1 MKKVKLCG
9 VAVAFALGALCIG
22 CKSTEGAA
30 ATDAAAG
37 YDAET
42 AKYTLNIDASGAT
55 REISPLLFGAFLE
68 DINFAADGGLY
79 AEMVQNRSF
88 EFKSYAA
95 GNEMHAWSNVGKV
108 STEVST
114 KEGLNENN
122 PTYVVIKNTSGKP
135 AGIANKGFLD
145 GMSIVKDGVYD
156 FSVYAKGMGGYSGK
170 LTAEIRV
177 GGKTVASASTDAL
190 SDSWKKYELE
200 LTSSAA
206 ASSNVTLAVLIEDGS
221 VAVDMVSLFPRDT
234 FKGRKNGLRKDLAEK
249 LEALQPAFFR
259 FPGGCLVEGY
269 SMDTAYDW
277 KQSIGADKDGNPLEF
292 NGQLGDVAARKQ
304 GLNIWTN
311 LNTRDD
317 PYPSFMTYG
326 MGFYELFLFS
336 EDIGALAV
344 PVLNCGMAC
353 MARRGNMVKVD
364 SPQME
369 KYIQDV
375 LDLVEF
381 CRGGEDTT
389 WGAVRIAMGHEEP
402 FALKYIGVGNEQ
414 WAADFYEHYEWIME
428 RFLEAKD
435 AEPEKYEGIELIYSA
450 GVDDGDSGYLNY
462 ISAYRE
468 AERWLGENPERTIE
482 DFAGA
487 IDHHYYN
494 EPDWFLTHTDYYD
507 DANYSREKTP
517 GFSSSLYGGGFP
529 VFLGEYAGQSNTFKA
544 ALSEAAYMTGLERNG
559 DIVVMAAYAPLFGN
573 LTALHWAPDLIWFNN
588 HVVTCSVNYYVQQ
601 IFSLNAGTGLLSSKL
616 SKVAQDTSKKKKEE
630 EGLSGAVGVGT
641 WNTSAK
647 FDNVKVVD
655 SATGA
660 VLAEDD
666 FASGKMTGWKRVA
679 DGSWSVKDGE
689 LENKSVSTDMGLY
702 GNTGSS
708 VYFGDNSWKN
718 YTYTVTA
725 TKTGGE
731 EGFLIPFA
739 VRGVSDNFFWNLG
752 GWGNTVSCL
761 QRVSGGVKSDQLSGT
776 AREFKAETGKAY
788 ELKVVVTDTN
798 VKCYVD
804 GELYVDYS
812 PRPAAQSEDMYH
824 VVSTDETGDI
834 IVKLVNVSGNKQ
846 PVALNIENAN
856 VQSEAEL
863 YLVAGS
869 SLADDNIL
877 GGKEV
882 VSLQKDTLSD
892 VSQQFNYV
900 LPKYSVTVLRIKT
913 EGGKTE
919 TGATMSA
926 METEAETAVDAIEET
941 EELAEEVD
949 ESDEGE
955 ETIEESEEEEF
966 EEEESEEEVEEE
978 ITE

>member
-1 MKKVKLCG
+1 MKKAKLY
-9 VAVAFALGALCIG
+9 GALAALALAALCTG
-22 CKSTEGAA
+22 CKSTGGAA
-30 ATDAAAG
+30 ASTEGVSAYNAEAAR
-37 YDAET
+37 
-42 AKYTLNIDASGAT
+42 YTLDIDASSSK

-95 GNEMHAWSNVGKV
+95 GNELHGWSRVGKASSDI
-108 STEVST
+108 STA
-114 KEGLNENN
+114 KPLNQNN
-122 PTYVVIKNTSGKP
+122 LTYAVITNSSGKL
-135 AGIANKGFLD
+135 AGIANRGFLD
-145 GMSIVKDGVYD
+145 GMAVVKDGVYD
-156 FSVYAKGMGGYSGK
+156 FSVYAMGLEGYTGK

-177 GGKTVASASTDAL
+177 GGKTVASATTDAL

-200 LTSSAA
+200 LTSTAT
-206 ASSNVTLAVLIEDGS
+206 ASSSVTLAVLIENGQ

-234 FKGRKNGLRKDLAEK
+234 FKGRKNGLRKDLGEK
-249 LEALQPAFFR
+249 LEALEPAFFR

-292 NGQLGDVAARKQ
+292 EGRLGDVAARKQ

-317 PYPSFMTYG
+317 PNPSFMSYG

-364 SPQME
+364 SPQMQ

-381 CRGGEDTT
+381 CRGGADTT
-389 WGAVRIAMGHEEP
+389 WGAVRIAMGHEAP
-402 FALKYIGVGNEQ
+402 FELKYIGVGNEQ

-428 RFLEAKD
+428 RFLEAKEV
-435 AEPEKYEGIELIYSA
+435 EPEKYEGIELIYSA

-468 AERWLGENPERTIE
+468 AERWLGEHPERTIE

-494 EPDWFLTHTDYYD
+494 DPDWFLLHTDYYD
-507 DANYSREKTP
+507 DDNYSRIKVP
-517 GFSSSLYGGGFP
+517 GFSSSPYGGGFP
-529 VFLGEYAGQSNTFKA
+529 VFLGEYAAQSNTFKA

-588 HVVTCSVNYYVQQ
+588 HTVTCSVNYYVQQ
-601 IFSLNAGTGLLSSKL
+601 IFSLNAGTALLSSNL
-616 SKVAQDTSKKKKEE
+616 SRTGKTESKKKEE
-630 EGLSGAVGVGT
+630 ANLAGAVGVGT

-655 SATGA
+655 SDTGA

-666 FASGKMTGWKRVA
+666 FSSEKMTGWKRVA
-679 DGSWSVKDGE
+679 DGSWKVKGGE
-689 LENKSVSTDMGLY
+689 LENASASTDMGLY

-708 VYFGDNSWKN
+708 LYFGEETWKN
-718 YTYTVTA
+718 YTYTLTA

-739 VRGVSDNFFWNLG
+739 VRGVSDNFFWNIG

-761 QRVSGGVKSDQLSGT
+761 QRVSGGVKSDPLNGT
-776 AREFKAETGKAY
+776 AREINIQQGKAY

-812 PRPAAQSEDMYH
+812 PRPASQSKDVYH

-834 IVKLVNVSGNKQ
+834 IVKLVNVTGYKQ
-846 PVALNIENAN
+846 PVAVNIENAA
-856 VQSEAEL
+856 VLPDAEL
-863 YLVAGS
+863 YVVAGS
-869 SLADDNIL
+869 ALSDDNIL
-877 GGKEV
+877 GAKEM
-882 VSLQKDTLSD
+882 VSLQKDTLSG
-892 VSQQFNYV
+892 VSPQFNYT
-900 LPKYSVTVLRIKT
+900 LPRYSVTVMRIKK
-913 EGGKTE
+913 EGGAILTE
-919 TGATMSA
+919 SVEKQTESA
-926 METEAETAVDAIEET
+926 SGETQEAGQSEQEET
-941 EELAEEVD
+941 D
-949 ESDEGE
+949 EAVA
-955 ETIEESEEEEF
+955 ESEEAQAEIDEEQAA
-966 EEEESEEEVEEE
+966 EE
-978 ITE
+978 